1 MMWGLLYD
9 PGVPTQASGIALV
22 GRRKYSIT
30 TREKVRSYK
39 RRRSLPQSSPFVA
52 GVEELN
58 DPARA
63 KVELPSAVLNAGDD
77 HLAMM
82 TAVYA
87 PFAAG
92 VEVQNLVT
100 QYAQGL
106 RRLELE
112 EAEENRIARE
122 TQSSCVSA
130 KKSYKARARRIMLR
144 LQYAANR
151 SKWISSPEAALYV
164 HTEQQHWTSH
174 NEVPMFPSRPLY
186 QISGN
191 PVILND
197 PARAKVELILLYAGD
212 DHLAMMTAVRLPRT
226 VSILQPLADPPVIGH
241 LQNIVM
247 PMLQQMQQKIH
258 CEAPSVKLAMDVKQ
272 MLRSSTVKLVMGM
285 EELSYYNLYRVDQAH
300 LARFRPAVGADSSVW
315 RELADLATALFEY
328 IGDQYQTRGFPH
340 VHAPCVPLEDTR
352 AVLRCLADVVQ
363 EIKAIEREIEAIA
376 AIEDGS
382 PEIEGEFQSS
392 DLHPTQPEHVYCSHG
407 GSMTRVDSARLYGGY
422 PVWIMVDTTAMV
434 VPAPRG
440 ESLLSWAAGAARY
453 CKCRDGCVH
462 KLEAREERFCC
473 YCTGN
478 ICDCGCFACMRNKPD
493 E

>member
-1 MMWGLLYD
+1 MWGLLYD

-174 NEVPMFPSRPLY
+174 NEVPMFLSRPLY

-247 PMLQQMQQKIH
+247 PMLQQMQQKILY
-258 CEAPSVKLAMDVKQ
+258 ESV
-272 MLRSSTVKLVMGM
+272 RSPTVEQVYL
-285 EELSYYNLYRVDQAH
+285 
-300 LARFRPAVGADSSVW
+300 
-315 RELADLATALFEY
+315 
-328 IGDQYQTRGFPH
+328 
-340 VHAPCVPLEDTR
+340 LE
-352 AVLRCLADVVQ
+352 C
-363 EIKAIEREIEAIA
+363 
-376 AIEDGS
+376 
-382 PEIEGEFQSS
+382 
-392 DLHPTQPEHVYCSHG
+392 
-407 GSMTRVDSARLYGGY
+407 M
-422 PVWIMVDTTAMV
+422 MVDTTAMV

-440 ESLLSWAAGAARY
+440 KSLLSLYAGAARY
-453 CKCRDGCVH
+453 CKCPDGCVH
-462 KLEAREERFCC
+462 KLEAEEERFCC